1 MPNLVDIVLVEKDFD
16 FLRLLLV
23 PSEGGQVCFKLGE
36 SDIATHPNTVLL
48 DKLLETALV
57 VLEGVLLV
65 TDEIFEELERGGA
78 DLADQIKVAH
88 MLHKTVSDHFDE
100 VVAAIGRSL

>member
-1 MPNLVDIVLVEKDFD
+1 M
-16 FLRLLLV
+16 
-23 PSEGGQVCFKLGE
+23 
-36 SDIATHPNTVLL
+36 
-48 DKLLETALV
+48 